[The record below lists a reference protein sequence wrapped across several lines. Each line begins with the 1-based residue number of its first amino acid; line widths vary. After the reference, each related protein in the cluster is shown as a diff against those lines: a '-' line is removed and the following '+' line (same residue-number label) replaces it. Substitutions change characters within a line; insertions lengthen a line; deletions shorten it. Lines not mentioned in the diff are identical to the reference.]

1 MTNLRMTD
9 LRTNDLRM
17 NAQHIPGRPG
27 WRRQLG
33 TSLLELMIA
42 LAAFSIVAGA
52 AFTLFQKQQNAS
64 SSVQGQVGLSLALR
78 NATSQLELDLANAG
92 NGYYPN
98 ANIPSWPVGVTI
110 VNNWVAPGSGTS
122 GDGCYNKTTNSYTS
136 TCFDQVNIITAD
148 PALYPALTFTDTTGA
163 PAPATCPGTYNG
175 SPGAATTIYA
185 LPASGFT
192 SAQTAAKYFSG
203 DQLLFMSNSG
213 KVISTAV
220 MSGNATAYSTSVV
233 ALPIYQT
240 NSDGSNSLTN
250 DPLDITA
257 CDNTQPCPPPPPVT
271 VPATPPTDVF
281 GTSFC
286 PGGYIIK
293 LSPIVYSVQANSDPN
308 NPWQLVRTQNH
319 NSNVVMDQII
329 GFKAGAAT
337 WDSDITSGYS
347 TPYYNYQASTY
358 TIGSTAAAWNYSLIR
373 SVRVSIIAR
382 TAPNNSAAYTF
393 RNSFDNGPYQ
403 VQGMAIVVNP
413 RNLSMSDDQSLP

>member
-1 MTNLRMTD
+1 MTD
-9 LRTNDLRM
+9 LRRNDLRRNDLRR
-17 NAQHIPGRPG
+17 NAAQQNPQRSA

-42 LAAFSIVAGA
+42 LAAFSIVAGV
-52 AFTLFQKQQNAS
+52 AFTLFQKQQNAN

-110 VNNWVAPGSGTS
+110 VNNWVAPGTSCYSSGAYQS
-122 GDGCYNKTTNSYTS
+122 N
-136 TCFDQVNIITAD
+136 CFDQVNIITAD
-148 PALYPALTFTDTTGA
+148 LILYPALTFTDTTGA
-163 PAPATCPGTYNG
+163 AAPATCPGTYNG

-192 SAQTAAKYFSG
+192 AAQTAGKYFSG

-213 KVISTAV
+213 KVISTAI
-220 MSGNATAYSTSVV
+220 MSGNATAYSASVV